1 MKWEEVCENKQL
13 QDLPFKI
20 ELNKWGQVVMSP
32 VKVKHSFYQGRI
44 QRLLESLLSNGE
56 VMPECAIDTS
66 DGVKVADVVWC
77 SADRFDQIQ
86 DEISASIAPE
96 ICIEVKSTGNTFGEI
111 EFKKQLYFAAQAME
125 VWLCTEEGEIKFY
138 NEQGE
143 LAQSLLVPA
152 FPQQIKR

>member
-56 VMPECAIDTS
+56 VMPECAINTS